1 MIDWPINRM
10 SGENV
15 RFLVNWVVNRLTGTF
30 YPEQFGNPGRT
41 TFVRD
46 SGQTSDYFVLL
57 KPIPD
62 SITGQNTGL
71 YYSFQNLIYQIKN
84 DVCWYHIVLNCIDR

>member
-1 MIDWPINRM
+1 M

-15 RFLVNWVVNRLTGTF
+15 RFLVNRLTGTF

-46 SGQTSDYFVLL
+46 SDQTSVYSVQVSSNL
-57 KPIPD
+57 PD
-62 SITGQNTGL
+62 SITGP
-71 YYSFQNLIYQIKN
+71 YYSFKLYPIKLN
-84 DVCWYHIVLNCIDR
+84 TINVGIIVY